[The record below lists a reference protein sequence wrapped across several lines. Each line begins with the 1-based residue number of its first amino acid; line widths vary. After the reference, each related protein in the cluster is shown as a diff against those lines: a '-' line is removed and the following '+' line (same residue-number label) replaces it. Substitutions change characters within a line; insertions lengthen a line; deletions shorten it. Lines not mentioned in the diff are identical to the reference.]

1 MNSDVVKG
9 RHPNLAIAI
18 VNRYVNSDVVKGRHP
33 NLAIASVNRYV
44 NSDVVKGKSG
54 DSHYKK
60 ICE

>member
-1 MNSDVVKG
+1 MWLKV
-9 RHPNLAIAI
+9 NLAIAI
-18 VNRYVNSDVVKGRHP
+18 INRYVNSDVVKGRHP
-33 NLAIASVNRYV
+33 NLAIAIIKIYV